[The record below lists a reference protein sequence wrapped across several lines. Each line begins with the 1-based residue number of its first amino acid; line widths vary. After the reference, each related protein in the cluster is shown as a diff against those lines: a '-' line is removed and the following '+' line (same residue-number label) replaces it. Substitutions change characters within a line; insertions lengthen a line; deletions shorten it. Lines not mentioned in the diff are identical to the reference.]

1 MPRSVLASTSTLLFA
16 FSMALPFAVN
26 AQSPSLGEID
36 FPTSGSGDAQ
46 KAFLEGV
53 LFIHSFEYEDA
64 ATAFEGARAIDST
77 FGMAYWGE
85 AMTYNHPLWEE
96 QDRDAAQAVL
106 SALGQSVEERSTYFP
121 TEREKD
127 FHHAVETLY
136 GNTTAAADKSKEER
150 DDLYAD
156 VMRRMHEAYPDDDEI
171 TTFYALSILGTS
183 HEGRDFATY
192 MHAASIAFKV
202 WEKNR
207 LHPGAAHY
215 LIHSFDDPV
224 HARLGLPMARAYSEI
239 APSAAHAQHMTSHI
253 FVALGMWN
261 DVVAAN
267 EVASGVQNAR
277 LAELGRRPNVCGHYT
292 FWLEYGYLEQGRLED
307 AKALLDACYDRMSA
321 EPRVGERWYFASML
335 ARYVIDAGDYDAARR
350 YVFEFEAGDDA
361 ARNYH
366 FANAFA
372 AAKTGLIA
380 EAAAHQIAMVEYAG
394 DGDDIA
400 PILSTEID
408 GLVALHHG
416 EVDRGIE
423 LLTHAAAMEEALP
436 FDFGPPEP
444 AKPAFELL
452 GESLVELG
460 RMEEAGQAFRKQ
472 LIRTPNRTASLA
484 GLATT
489 ARELGDSATA
499 AEASAKLESIQSEKR

>member
-16 FSMALPFAVN
+16 LYLTFPLAVN
-26 AQSPSLGEID
+26 AQSPSLGEIQ
-36 FPTSGSGDAQ
+36 FPTSASGDAQ
-46 KAFLEGV
+46 QAFLQGV
-53 LFIHSFEYEDA
+53 LLLHSFEYEDA
-64 ATAFEGARAIDST
+64 ARAFERARAIDST

-106 SALGQSVEERSTYFP
+106 ASLAPSFDERSAYFP
-121 TEREKD
+121 TEREKA
-127 FHHAVETLY
+127 FHRAVETLY
-136 GNTTAAADKSKEER
+136 GNTDTSTGKSREER

-156 VMRRMHEAYPDDDEI
+156 VMRRMHEAYPDDHEI
-171 TTFYALSILGTS
+171 TTFYALSILGTA

-192 MHAASIAFKV
+192 MHAASVAFKV
-202 WEKNR
+202 WDKNR

-224 HARLGLPMARAYSEI
+224 HARLGLPMARAYSQI

-253 FVALGMWN
+253 FVALGMWD

-267 EVASGVQNAR
+267 EVASSVQNDRMA
-277 LAELGRRPNVCGHYT
+277 ALGRRPVVCGHYP
-292 FWLEYGYLEQGRLED
+292 FWLEYGYLEQGRKED

-321 EPRVGERWYFASML
+321 EPRAGERWYFGSML
-335 ARYVIDAGDYDAARR
+335 ARYVIDAEDYDATRR
-350 YVFEFEAGDDA
+350 YEFEFETGDDA

-366 FANAFA
+366 FTNAFA

-380 EAAAHQIAMVEYAG
+380 EVAAHQIAMVEHAEE
-394 DGDDIA
+394 GDDIA
-400 PILSTEID
+400 PILSAEID

-416 EVDRGIE
+416 EVDRGLE
-423 LLTHAAAMEEALP
+423 LLTEAAALEEALP

-472 LIRTPNRTASLA
+472 LARTPNRTASLA

-489 ARELGDSATA
+489 ARELGDNATA
-499 AEASAKLESIQSEKR
+499 AEAAAKLASIQSEKR